1 MENLEKY
8 LVKLTEKIPD
18 IGCRFCD
25 GAEEEMPQKS
35 LGEETKILI
44 KQEKLDCTLFGR
56 MGNLKELI
64 LHDCELENIGCL
76 AGAPVSYTH
85 LTLPTT

>member
-1 MENLEKY
+1 MVENLEKY
-8 LVKLTEKIPD
+8 LAKLTEKIPD
-18 IGCRFCD
+18 IGCRLCD

-35 LGEETKILI
+35 LEEETKILI

-64 LHDCELENIGCL
+64 LQDRKS
-76 AGAPVSYTH
+76 VV
-85 LTLPTT
+85 